1 MSEVPDTET
10 TEGEDDDR
18 LRSLVR
24 GAMKEEGEPP
34 DVLAG
39 FQKKVRE
46 RSGGKFY
53 ADGWST
59 SRNPP
64 EFTYLVTGILML
76 IAVPVLFLM
85 PGFTEF
91 FRASP
96 SELTDHFLKAYP
108 HVFGR
113 GVREPLRKPD
123 APTGV

>member
-1 MSEVPDTET
+1 MSDVSDSQAP
-10 TEGEDDDR
+10 EGEDDDR

-24 GAMKEEGEPP
+24 GALRDDTEAP

-64 EFTYLVTGILML
+64 EFTYLITGLLILVAL
-76 IAVPVLFLM
+76 GIITALLLPLSGDASRVENEAAPVN
-85 PGFTEF
+85 
-91 FRASP
+91 
-96 SELTDHFLKAYP
+96 
-108 HVFGR
+108 V
-113 GVREPLRKPD
+113 V
-123 APTGV
+123 APAPKK

>member
-1 MSEVPDTET
+1 MSDVPETEAP
-10 TEGEDDDR
+10 EGEDDDR

-24 GAMKEEGEPP
+24 GALRDDREPP

-64 EFTYLVTGILML
+64 EFTYLVTGILVL
-76 IAVPVLFLM
+76 VALVVIYALLSPLSGHPERVTNEAAPVN
-85 PGFTEF
+85 
-91 FRASP
+91 
-96 SELTDHFLKAYP
+96 
-108 HVFGR
+108 V
-113 GVREPLRKPD
+113 V
-123 APTGV
+123 APPPAK

>member
-1 MSEVPDTET
+1 MSDVPEPEA

-24 GAMKEEGEPP
+24 GALRDDGESP

-46 RSGGKFY
+46 RSNGKFY

-64 EFTYLVTGILML
+64 EYTYLVTGILML
-76 IAVPVLFLM
+76 IALGVIYALLSPLSGKPERVDNEAAPVNVVAPA
-85 PGFTEF
+85 PG
-91 FRASP
+91 
-96 SELTDHFLKAYP
+96 K
-108 HVFGR
+108 
-113 GVREPLRKPD
+113 
-123 APTGV
+123 

>member
-1 MSEVPDTET
+1 MSDVPETEA

-24 GAMKEEGEPP
+24 GAMPDEGKAP
-34 DVLAG
+34 DVLTG

-64 EFTYLVTGILML
+64 EFTYLVTGALML
-76 IAVPVLFLM
+76 VGLVVIYFYLTGFSGKPERVDNEAAPVNVI
-85 PGFTEF
+85 P
-91 FRASP
+91 P
-96 SELTDHFLKAYP
+96 
-108 HVFGR
+108 
-113 GVREPLRKPD
+113 
-123 APTGV
+123 APK

>member
-1 MSEVPDTET
+1 MSEVPDTEA

-76 IAVPVLFLM
+76 IALAVIASMLSLVLRPERVENEAAPVNVVA
-85 PGFTEF
+85 P
-91 FRASP
+91 AP
-96 SELTDHFLKAYP
+96 KA
-108 HVFGR
+108 
-113 GVREPLRKPD
+113 K
-123 APTGV
+123 

>member
-1 MSEVPDTET
+1 MSDVPKIEATDS
-10 TEGEDDDR
+10 EDDDR

-24 GAMKEEGEPP
+24 GALRGEGEAP

-59 SRNPP
+59 SRSPP

-76 IAVPVLFLM
+76 VALVVIYLYLSLLSGRPDRVDNEAAPVN
-85 PGFTEF
+85 
-91 FRASP
+91 
-96 SELTDHFLKAYP
+96 
-108 HVFGR
+108 V
-113 GVREPLRKPD
+113 V
-123 APTGV
+123 APVSK

>member
-1 MSEVPDTET
+1 MSDVPETEAPDS
-10 TEGEDDDR
+10 EDDNR

-24 GAMKEEGEPP
+24 GAMRDDSEPP

-64 EFTYLVTGILML
+64 EFTYLVTGVLML
-76 IAVPVLFLM
+76 IALGVIYGLLSHLSGTPGRVEMEAAPVN
-85 PGFTEF
+85 
-91 FRASP
+91 
-96 SELTDHFLKAYP
+96 
-108 HVFGR
+108 V
-113 GVREPLRKPD
+113 V
-123 APTGV
+123 APAPK

>member
-1 MSEVPDTET
+1 MSDVPETEA

-24 GAMKEEGEPP
+24 GAMRDEGEPP

-53 ADGWST
+53 TDGWST
-59 SRNPP
+59 SKNPP

-76 IAVPVLFLM
+76 IALAVIY
-85 PGFTEF
+85 
-91 FRASP
+91 
-96 SELTDHFLKAYP
+96 ELLSDIAGQP
-108 HVFGR
+108 DPIENEAAPINV
-113 GVREPLRKPD
+113 VAPAPRK
-123 APTGV
+123 